1 MRKTFRKIR
10 LIDVIIAEVHRS
22 PWVRGPGE
30 SWMELI
36 PAVEFPNFDID
47 EYDEYTIFRCEASLM
62 VGVSVRTWSVLKSF
76 NI

>member
-10 LIDVIIAEVHRS
+10 LIDVIIAEVHRT

-47 EYDEYTIFRCEASLM
+47 EYDEYAIFLKLVKSASSIFAEK
-62 VGVSVRTWSVLKSF
+62 VS
-76 NI
+76 NQY